1 MFANKTPEVQ
11 NKLVDQAAAS
21 ADQAIR
27 STQRVANDALDG
39 LAGSVQDLR
48 ENAAPMVDRV
58 AERASAIA
66 HHGADA
72 VRERSQQLSESAH
85 RMVDGTRS
93 YVRDEPVRSLLIA
106 AATGAV
112 LMGLLAFLSG
122 SRRHG

>member
-48 ENAAPMVDRV
+48 EHAAPMVDRV

-72 VRERSQQLSESAH
+72 VRERSHQLSEGAH

-93 YVRDEPVRSLLIA
+93 YVRDEPVKSLLIA

-112 LMGLLAFLSG
+112 LMGLLAVLSG
-122 SRRHG
+122 SRRHS